1 MSKTS
6 KTTKTN
12 KRESLR
18 RVRVLLSRIKAQQ
31 GQLSLLEGLELN
43 EEERRTVEELKREL
57 RELQQDAEFHINLLR
72 ER

>member
-57 RELQQDAEFHINLLR
+57 RELQQDAESHINLLR